1 MQASRRQ
8 NAQVSS
14 PRYTAQ
20 NHKVVMS
27 NSQVPKDVERRAE
40 ELVKVVCEIKD
51 LESRAEDLKWEIDRD
66 AEGGIEVNGG
76 RIVYRNPTHF
86 EKLDRDRLK
95 RELRTE
101 HNLSEEEIEELFEVA
116 TEEGL
121 RQPTVVVYLN
131 S

>member
-1 MQASRRQ
+1 
-8 NAQVSS
+8 
-14 PRYTAQ
+14 
-20 NHKVVMS
+20 MS